1 MTKNI
6 KRDVR
11 VVLKSGDATFVN
23 NGTYVYN
30 IDWSAIL
37 EDEPYLM
44 SYSFITEGYSI
55 GTNTTSG
62 VLSLTTNTGG
72 FPRDLS
78 SMRTG
83 AGTSSSA
90 IGFTSALYSPV
101 LGIMIAP
108 RGINGA
114 GYMMNKATFNPHHYL
129 ERRPYSNQ
137 ITLSMRNVNVS
148 SNNNPNSAVKHMII
162 LNFKPANKI
171 SIQYRE

>member
-11 VVLKSGDATFVN
+11 VVLRSSDATFVN

-30 IDWSAIL
+30 IDWSANL
-37 EDEPYLM
+37 EDEPYIM

-62 VLSLTTNTGG
+62 VLSLTTNTSGN
-72 FPRDLS
+72 PRDLS

-83 AGTSSSA
+83 AGTSSTA

-101 LGIMIAP
+101 LGLYFLF
-108 RGINGA
+108 G
-114 GYMMNKATFNPHHYL
+114 
-129 ERRPYSNQ
+129 S
-137 ITLSMRNVNVS
+137 
-148 SNNNPNSAVKHMII
+148 
-162 LNFKPANKI
+162 
-171 SIQYRE
+171 

>member
-1 MTKNI
+1 M

-11 VVLKSGDATFVN
+11 VVLKSSDATFAN

-37 EDEPYLM
+37 ENEPYLM
-44 SYSFITEGYSI
+44 SYTFITEAYSI

-62 VLSLTTNTGG
+62 VLTVNFAASNIT
-72 FPRDLS
+72 DLS

-83 AGTSSSA
+83 ANSSSTV
-90 IGFTSALYSPV
+90 IGFTSAIFSPV

-114 GYMMNKATFNPHHYL
+114 GFMMSKSTFNPDHYL
-129 ERRPYSNQ
+129 ERRPCSNTF
-137 ITLSMRNVNVS
+137 ILSMRNVLVS
-148 SNNNPNSAVKHMII
+148 TANSPNTAVKHMVI
-162 LNFKPANKI
+162 LNFKPVK
-171 SIQYRE
+171 

>member
-11 VVLKSGDATFVN
+11 VVLKSSNATFAN
-23 NGTYVYN
+23 NGTYIYN

-44 SYSFITEGYSI
+44 SYTFITEGYSV
-55 GTNTTSG
+55 GTNNTSG
-62 VLSLTTNTGG
+62 VLTINFAASNIT
-72 FPRDLS
+72 DLS

-83 AGTSSSA
+83 ANASPTVIGPTSA
-90 IGFTSALYSPV
+90 IFSPV

-108 RGINGA
+108 RGVNGA

-129 ERRPYSNQ
+129 ERRPYSNTF
-137 ITLSMRNVNVS
+137 ILSMRQVITTNA
-148 SNNNPNSAVKHMII
+148 NNPNTAVKHMII

-171 SIQYRE
+171 